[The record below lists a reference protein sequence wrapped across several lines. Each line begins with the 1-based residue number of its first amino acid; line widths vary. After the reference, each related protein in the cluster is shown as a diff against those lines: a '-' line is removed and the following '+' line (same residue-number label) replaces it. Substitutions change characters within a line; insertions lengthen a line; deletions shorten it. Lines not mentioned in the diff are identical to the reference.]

1 MCQGRS
7 LFQCLFSTFS
17 ALFFFFFK
25 SRMEC
30 SSVLWL
36 ENLID
41 GLLISVLE
49 MLIDWL
55 IGFIYIHQDGLER
68 RLSLGFLQPMQ
79 SCHQYYMHT
88 QAFETWFVVVDFTF
102 ATHFQSNG
110 KRELEMVSSFQY
122 YIIQGDNI
130 LFL

>member
-1 MCQGRS
+1 
-7 LFQCLFSTFS
+7 
-17 ALFFFFFK
+17 
-25 SRMEC
+25 
-30 SSVLWL
+30 
-36 ENLID
+36 
-41 GLLISVLE
+41 
-49 MLIDWL
+49 
-55 IGFIYIHQDGLER
+55 
-68 RLSLGFLQPMQ
+68 
-79 SCHQYYMHT
+79 MHT